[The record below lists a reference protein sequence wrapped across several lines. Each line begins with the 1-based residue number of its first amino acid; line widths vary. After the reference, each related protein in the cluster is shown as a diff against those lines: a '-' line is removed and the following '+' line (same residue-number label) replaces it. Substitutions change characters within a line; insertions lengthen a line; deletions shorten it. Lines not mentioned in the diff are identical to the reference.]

1 MIFLFF
7 SFLLVVA
14 AEKPW
19 GHFMLRVLPLK
30 SKCHCWWLH
39 KRTGE
44 NVKVHCISW
53 FLFLAV
59 NPVTFITAFR
69 LSFLFPFTFPSLH
82 SNNIPNIS
90 QVAQIF
96 LWCHW
101 FVKLLLSQVVLW
113 DISAYVTCLQGTQP
127 SGTHSSDNKDTF
139 VSIHI

>member
-59 NPVTFITAFR
+59 NPVTFIMLFR
-69 LSFLFPFTFPSLH
+69 LSFFFLSHFFPCIQTTFR
-82 SNNIPNIS
+82 
-90 QVAQIF
+90 IF
-96 LWCHW
+96 LRWLKY
-101 FVKLLLSQVVLW
+101 FFGVTGLLNCCCLRLCCGTSRLT
-113 DISAYVTCLQGTQP
+113 SRAYRVP
-127 SGTHSSDNKDTF
+127 SPAGHIPQTIKTHL
-139 VSIHI
+139 